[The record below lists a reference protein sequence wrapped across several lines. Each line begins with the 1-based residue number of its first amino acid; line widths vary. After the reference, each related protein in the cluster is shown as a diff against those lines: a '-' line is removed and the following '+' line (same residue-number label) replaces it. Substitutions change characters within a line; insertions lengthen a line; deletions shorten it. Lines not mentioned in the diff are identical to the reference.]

1 MLSRIEK
8 YLEPRLVRYATDAP
22 LQTPSRFHGGNAFA
36 GSPFSSSRRPHAFF
50 QLINGATIM
59 KFLSIGAALVALAAL
74 ATPAAAQRVVT
85 NPGYCAQ
92 FYPNANC
99 QNYGPGNPYTGSY
112 QRGDWERGYARMGRH
127 HRAHRMHH
135 HRRMHRMR

>member
-1 MLSRIEK
+1 
-8 YLEPRLVRYATDAP
+8 
-22 LQTPSRFHGGNAFA
+22 
-36 GSPFSSSRRPHAFF
+36 
-50 QLINGATIM
+50 M
-59 KFLSIGAALVALAAL
+59 KFISIGAALVAFAAL

-112 QRGDWERGYARMGRH
+112 QRGERAAYAGMGTWERGYAQMGRH
-127 HRAHRMHH
+127 HRTHRMHH
-135 HRRMHRMR
+135 NRRMHRMR

>member
-1 MLSRIEK
+1 MK
-8 YLEPRLVRYATDAP
+8 LV
-22 LQTPSRFHGGNAFA
+22 
-36 GSPFSSSRRPHAFF
+36 
-50 QLINGATIM
+50 
-59 KFLSIGAALVALAAL
+59 SIGAALVAIAAL

-92 FYPNANC
+92 FYANANC

-112 QRGDWERGYARMGRH
+112 QRGDWNQGYARMGNWDEGYARME
-127 HRAHRMHH
+127 RHRMYKMRH